1 MYQLVQFYTR
11 RAMITETSQ
20 NTYIMET
27 ASSSRDA
34 LQCEAWNH
42 KNILRFI
49 YKNPMRDSKPVTCE
63 YEAAVLTTTSLVSED
78 VGCGKGKVRIVPV
91 FK

>member
-1 MYQLVQFYTR
+1 
-11 RAMITETSQ
+11 
-20 NTYIMET
+20 
-27 ASSSRDA
+27 
-34 LQCEAWNH
+34 
-42 KNILRFI
+42 
-49 YKNPMRDSKPVTCE
+49 MRDSKPVTCE